1 MILVL
6 RSYEIM
12 FIQCHVFLS
21 FSFGKY
27 PSILFRVSVKCESVG
42 SFLGFAVSMTSRCS
56 IFDIQSDQSFN
67 FFFQLLNILT
77 FLC

>member
-27 PSILFRVSVKCESVG
+27 PSILFRVSVKCESVV
-42 SFLGFAVSMTSRCS
+42 SFLGFAVSMKSVVKM
-56 IFDIQSDQSFN
+56 
-67 FFFQLLNILT
+67 
-77 FLC
+77 

>member
-12 FIQCHVFLS
+12 FKQCHVFLS

-27 PSILFRVSVKCESVG
+27 PSILFKVSVKCESVV
-42 SFLGFAVSMTSRCS
+42 SFLDFTVSMKSE
-56 IFDIQSDQSFN
+56 IKI
-67 FFFQLLNILT
+67 
-77 FLC
+77 